1 MESSATFVPLFLA
14 NNKIAENKQMDVR
27 KKKNRKQRIT
37 SIIKPA
43 PDRGEDDSTKIS
55 WFRTNKCLKVGKLSI
70 ITLCTIN
77 SRNALTPLAQ
87 REYDAIGAL

>member
-1 MESSATFVPLFLA
+1 MESSAAFVPLFLA

-27 KKKNRKQRIT
+27 KKNRKQRIT
-37 SIIKPA
+37 STIKPA

-55 WFRTNKCLKVGKLSI
+55 WFRTNNCLKVGKLSI

-87 REYDAIGAL
+87 REHDAIGAL